1 MIYRFD
7 IILYEVNYEK
17 VQIIGN
23 GLFYTTKVD
32 LSELNDMVLM
42 EHSECVIYTD
52 NLRLLLIVLNE
63 EISIKGMDIYKKNIN
78 SYGKNLYE
86 LYDELIA
93 QK

>member
-1 MIYRFD
+1 MKKYRLSGMAFST
-7 IILYEVNYEK
+7 L
-17 VQIIGN
+17 Q
-23 GLFYTTKVD
+23 KVD

-63 EISIKGMDIYKKNIN
+63 EISIKGMDIYQQNIN